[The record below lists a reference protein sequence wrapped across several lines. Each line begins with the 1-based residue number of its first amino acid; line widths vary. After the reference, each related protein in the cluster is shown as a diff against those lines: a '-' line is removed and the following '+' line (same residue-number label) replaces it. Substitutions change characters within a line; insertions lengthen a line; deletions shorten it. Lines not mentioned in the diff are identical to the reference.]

1 MNHYSSVHDSVV
13 NGANCAMAL
22 LTAGLADTIA
32 YHFEKL
38 VHDNLKIVEGGEKE
52 DGVTFQVLFEGMK
65 KKKFI
70 EVKDKF
76 MERIANVLQVE
87 VDRIQLPQLSN
98 RTTKVQGALGGVR
111 PSVAGCG
118 AY

>member
-52 DGVTFQVLFEGMK
+52 DGVTFQVLFEGTK
-65 KKKFI
+65 RNKFI
-70 EVKDKF
+70 EGKDKF
-76 MERIANVLQVE
+76 I
-87 VDRIQLPQLSN
+87 
-98 RTTKVQGALGGVR
+98 
-111 PSVAGCG
+111 
-118 AY
+118 